1 MKDTRC
7 NGCAVAMPPHFAVLK
22 LADRDEYKMIKTR
35 IVIGR
40 GTPTLPVDI
49 DVGPSSFV
57 SRQHLELLWEAN
69 ILLLKCNGKNGI
81 LVDGCFRPSNFHAHS
96 LPSKC
101 TLRFPSTPI
110 CIQVEQYGR
119 RSRKRRAKTRPRRA
133 ALLHD
138 RYFSDPTDSDGGV
151 SDDNASSVTSKQCRL
166 ASPVTDLDRQT
177 SDNEGC
183 VLQDSTP
190 FAQVTQSRTRRKQA
204 LVRSSTYS
212 AIPNNESTNL
222 PGNNQPN
229 FILIAFRA
237 LFYSV
242 VINTDAEKTSVS
254 SSTGSIVPALLSPTL
269 VDGPPSSEPVPDPVT
284 QPAKPVTNNGQFVIA
299 TLPGFCQS
307 SALSAV
313 IRLADVASLERGD
326 KNHKPPYSYAQ
337 LIAQA
342 IANQPERQL
351 TLSGIYDYISRNY
364 PYYHPQDKG
373 WQNSVRH
380 NLSLNR
386 HFIKIPRSQD
396 DHGKGCFWRIDPIFE
411 QKLLTLAFRKRRS
424 RGCDSL
430 FLSSST
436 VPTAIHLPYASHPI
450 TDGSG
455 ITTLLK
461 LNPIPASINISG
473 VVNPNQHLQSSFLIA
488 SDHMFPLNKIQCN
501 VPVTATSAT
510 VTRCDP
516 VSSTARVISS
526 PGINRTQTKRVIF
539 CYKKTSPTSVVDS
552 TLQSAQIM

>member
-7 NGCAVAMPPHFAVLK
+7 NGSAVAMPPPYAVLK
-22 LADRDEYKMIKTR
+22 LADRGEYNMIKTH

-40 GTPTLPVDI
+40 GTPTSPVDI

-81 LVDGCFRPSNFHAHS
+81 LVDGCFRPNEFHAHS

-101 TLRFPSTPI
+101 ILRFPSTPI
-110 CIQVEQYGR
+110 CIRVEQYGR
-119 RSRKRRAKTRPRRA
+119 KSRKRRLTTRPRRA

-138 RYFSDPTDSDGGV
+138 RYASDPTDSDASV
-151 SDDNASSVTSKQCRL
+151 CDDNASSVTSKQCRL
-166 ASPVTDLDRQT
+166 TSPVTDLDRQT
-177 SDNEGC
+177 SDNEER
-183 VLQDSTP
+183 VLQDFTP
-190 FAQVTQSRTRRKQA
+190 FTQVTQSRTRRKQA
-204 LVRSSTYS
+204 LVHSSTYS
-212 AIPNNESTNL
+212 AIPNDESTKL
-222 PGNNQPN
+222 PCNNQPTMM
-229 FILIAFRA
+229 I
-237 LFYSV
+237 S
-242 VINTDAEKTSVS
+242 TDVEKTPVS
-254 SSTGSIVPALLSPTL
+254 PSTGGTVSALLSPTI
-269 VDGPPSSEPVPDPVT
+269 VDGTPSSEPVPDPVT
-284 QPAKPVTNNGQFVIA
+284 QLAKPILNNGQFVIA

-396 DHGKGCFWRIDPIFE
+396 DHGKGCFWRIDPVFE

-424 RGCDSL
+424 RGCDNL
-430 FLSSST
+430 FLSSPT
-436 VPTAIHLPYASHPI
+436 VPNAIHLPYASRPI
-450 TDGSG
+450 ADGSG

-461 LNPIPASINISG
+461 LNSIPASLNLSG
-473 VVNPNQHLQSSFLIA
+473 VVNPSQHLQSSILIA
-488 SDHMFPLNKIQCN
+488 SDHMFPLNKMQCN
-501 VPVTATSAT
+501 VSVTATSAT
-510 VTRCDP
+510 VAQCDP
-516 VSSTARVISS
+516 
-526 PGINRTQTKRVIF
+526 G
-539 CYKKTSPTSVVDS
+539 
-552 TLQSAQIM
+552 